1 MCEVLLISSDLRK
14 SSSFSFIKV
23 TFRFFFPL
31 PEVAM
36 AKASEL
42 VQIVTMA
49 YDFKED
55 IPPLCSSLAYPKDLN
70 IYKKKFILNSKF
82 SI

>member
-1 MCEVLLISSDLRK
+1 
-14 SSSFSFIKV
+14 
-23 TFRFFFPL
+23 
-31 PEVAM
+31 M

-42 VQIVTMA
+42 VQIVIMA

-70 IYKKKFILNSKF
+70 IYKKKIILNSKF